1 MILVNQGKT
10 ELMLRLRDVVLA
22 AVADDY
28 PGDVLKSIII
38 NHDTTI
44 KAMLDMAR
52 VKPADLS
59 HYYGIYRVYY
69 ARQLLP
75 YVLTEARL
83 EWLVPYADA
92 TAIDFMDTHGI
103 NDNTITIEVGIPE
116 AGGWELISEADKMW
130 ELAIRFIVTIQF
142 MYFFT
147 RWIYRLVLARKL
159 KKEKNKFNMQP
170 DALFSLILSKDE
182 WDINY
187 FSKLTGFDVQ
197 TSKILIKVCGYQLD
211 KKTRLYR
218 KTNNYKEAI
227 DKLSEIYSIVDI

>member
-1 MILVNQGKT
+1 MIRVKQGET
-10 ELMLRLRDVVLA
+10 ALILHLRDVVLA

-28 PGDVLKSIII
+28 PGDVIKTIKI

-52 VKPADLS
+52 LKHADLS

-83 EWLVPYADA
+83 DWLVPYTDA
-92 TAIDFMDTHGI
+92 TVIDFMHTHGI
-103 NDNTITIEVGIPE
+103 DDNTITIEVGIPE
-116 AGGWELISEADKMW
+116 AGGWELLSVADKMW
-130 ELAIRFIVTIQF
+130 ELAIRLIVTIQF
-142 MYFFT
+142 MYYLT
-147 RWIYRLVLARKL
+147 RWIYRLILARKL
-159 KKEKNKFNMQP
+159 KNEKNKFNMQP

-218 KTNNYKEAI
+218 KTINYKEAI
-227 DKLSEIYSIVDI
+227 EKLSEIYGMVDI